1 MTGAAGEAK
10 APAGPPGAP
19 SGGPRPPGGLDR
31 VPGLQVGHALVP
43 GGGSG
48 CTVVLGPFRA
58 RVLTPGHASGS
69 RELAALAPAHVSRH
83 AHALLLT
90 GGSAFGLA
98 AADGV
103 MGWLATRG
111 VGFPT
116 SAGVVPIVPAAVIF
130 DLAEG
135 RERPGPAEGV
145 AACEDAEAS
154 GESGRAGSVAAGA
167 DRGGREGGDGDPG
180 EGGPGDRRRGA
191 GAGARVGKL
200 LGPEASM
207 PGGVGEAWAPVGEHR
222 VGALAVVNALGDV
235 VAADGTLLAGAR
247 PDPEGPPVRGMGRL
261 LPGENTTL
269 AVVAT
274 DAPLTPADLERFL
287 TVAATALPRAIDPVY
302 TPFDGDVI
310 FALVPEGAETDPGSP
325 EGTPRAPVEVLA
337 LAVAAR
343 DALERAI
350 RRAVGGGEEGAA
362 GPARGSASMP
372 TTPTHP
378 QAAPSP
384 PKPPPHPA
392 PEP

>member
-1 MTGAAGEAK
+1 MGRLA
-10 APAGPPGAP
+10 
-19 SGGPRPPGGLDR
+19 D
-31 VPGLQVGHALVP
+31 VPGIRVGHATVP

-69 RELAALAPAHVSRH
+69 REMATLAPAHVARH

-103 MGWLATRG
+103 MSWLEARG
-111 VGFPT
+111 VGFAT

-130 DLAEG
+130 DLAPE
-135 RERPGPAEGV
+135 RARPGPDEGA
-145 AACEDAEAS
+145 AACEDAEARAAS
-154 GESGRAGSVAAGA
+154 TESELPA
-167 DRGGREGGDGDPG
+167 DPPRV
-180 EGGPGDRRRGA
+180 GA
-191 GAGARVGKL
+191 GRGARVGKL

-207 PGGVGEAWAPVGEHR
+207 PGGLGESSARVGEYR

-235 VAADGTLLAGAR
+235 TGAGGEVVAGAR
-247 PDPEGPPVRGMGRL
+247 PDPDAPPVRALDHL

-287 TVAATALPRAIDPVY
+287 TVAATALPRTIDPVF

-310 FALVPEGAETDPGSP
+310 FGVVPEAAGVDPLAP
-325 EGTPRAPVEVLA
+325 EGTPRAPVEVLS

-343 DALERAI
+343 RALERAI
-350 RRAVGGGEEGAA
+350 WRAVGVDD
-362 GPARGSASMP
+362 PALPPNPASP
-372 TTPTHP
+372 
-378 QAAPSP
+378 
-384 PKPPPHPA
+384 
-392 PEP
+392 